1 METAVTIIHIL
12 VSVIIVIAVLLQS
25 GKGASLGSSLGGSTS
40 SQAIF
45 GSAGPATFLTKITAG
60 AAIIFMATSLFI
72 TYKTAHRGEES
83 IMRDLPAVSAPAET
97 EAPAAVT
104 DETKA
109 APAPAAV
116 VDTAKEAAKT
126 EAVPAPKE

>member
-1 METAVTIIHIL
+1 M
-12 VSVIIVIAVLLQS
+12 QS

-40 SQAIF
+40 SQALF

-60 AAIIFMATSLFI
+60 AAIIFMITSLFI

-97 EAPAAVT
+97 ETPAAVT
-104 DETKA
+104 DETKT
-109 APAPAAV
+109 APTDGAKLKTQEEAPAAA
-116 VDTAKEAAKT
+116 DTKKEAAKT
-126 EAVPAPKE
+126 EATPVPKNK